1 MQQKHTLTTMESAVL
16 LLPTNGWCV
25 FSEVLLCLKIIN
37 YWWSNEDLDESVKNH
52 VAVHFNVVRYYC
64 VRSCAP
70 QHHGSICD
78 AQHQTTSRYLLE
90 HIKSN
95 VSKYVIILM
104 FYNVWMKCKVNEH
117 IKRSAKNNFLFKSL
131 LYDCNVP
138 YYTCFMVIISIDI
151 EYDIE
156 FLCSLHLF
164 KSILVNII
172 NIC

>member
-95 VSKYVIILM
+95 VSKYVIILL
-104 FYNVWMKCKVNEH
+104 FYNVWMKCNVNEH
-117 IKRSAKNNFLFKSL
+117 IKRSAKIIFSL
-131 LYDCNVP
+131 SHFFAIVMC
-138 YYTCFMVIISIDI
+138 
-151 EYDIE
+151 
-156 FLCSLHLF
+156 H
-164 KSILVNII
+164 ILLVLW
-172 NIC
+172 